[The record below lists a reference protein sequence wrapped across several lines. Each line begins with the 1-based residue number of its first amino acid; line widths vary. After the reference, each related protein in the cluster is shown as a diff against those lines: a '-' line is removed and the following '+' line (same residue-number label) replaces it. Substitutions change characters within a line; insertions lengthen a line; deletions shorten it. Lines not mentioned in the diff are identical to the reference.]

1 MGGSSG
7 WGWGIAQKSH
17 HWEGDLEMLKGAKL
31 LKQTWQM
38 ELSVQRCS
46 TGLAYLGAC
55 RAVCMGSG
63 SMPGFGRN
71 SWAQEVMGISQQKG
85 RAGSALCF

>member
-1 MGGSSG
+1 MCQSGSAALQTAVGGSSG

-38 ELSVQRCS
+38 NCLFKDAAQAWPIWVPA
-46 TGLAYLGAC
+46 GLFAWAVAAC
-55 RAVCMGSG
+55 QAL
-63 SMPGFGRN
+63 
-71 SWAQEVMGISQQKG
+71 AGIVG
-85 RAGSALCF
+85 LRR